1 MNHKALKITSR
12 DLAGC
17 HWHSK
22 IKKISKKLASRLAR
36 RLSRRTVPCDHRG
49 IEA

>member
-1 MNHKALKITSR
+1 MNSKALKITSR
-12 DLAGC
+12 DLADC

-22 IKKISKKLASRLAR
+22 IKKLSKKLASRLAR
-36 RLSRRTVPCDHRG
+36 HLSQRTAPCYHRG

>member
-1 MNHKALKITSR
+1 MNTKAFKITSR
-12 DLAGC
+12 ALAGC

-22 IKKISKKLASRLAR
+22 IKKLSKKLASQLAR
-36 RLSRRTVPCDHRG
+36 RFLRRTVPCYHRG